1 MISVD
6 RNQIDNFINLDFDEI
21 LEFFGEPDIT
31 DEMNYWFF
39 DNDIRNI
46 LFIGYFDNTKNREFE
61 LVHKE
66 DDLMTKNGPFN
77 ADTRTSMYLTNYLY
91 QQGYPVLWL
100 RASYDSKKENSR
112 DFEMKSGLDIFID
125 DNLDIDLDDV
135 KLIIFLYNEGRD
147 YYTTTIKLPSKYK
160 SIIKEFQ
167 LKERILDIPDLDY
180 LSDTFHIPSINLAC
194 GFYNTGKADEKI
206 NYLDIEDAINAA
218 LGIADGFY
226 KIEKETLPFKDSDDE
241 EYQEEYDEE
250 ENEDLK
256 KGYFDKESDY
266 EDEEEDDDD
275 YEDEDKDDDDYEE
288 DEDDEED
295 YDDEDY

>member
-39 DNDIRNI
+39 DNDNRNI

-100 RASYDSKKENSR
+100 RASYDQKKGNSR

-125 DNLDIDLDDV
+125 DNLDIDFDDV
-135 KLIIFLYNEGRD
+135 KFIIFLYNEGRD

-167 LKERILDIPDLDY
+167 LKEKILDIPDLDY

-194 GFYNTGKADEKI
+194 GFYNTGKTDEKI

-241 EYQEEYDEE
+241 EEYDEE
-250 ENEDLK
+250 EDEDLK
-256 KGYFDKESDY
+256 KGYFDKDSDF
-266 EDEEEDDDD
+266 EDDEEEDED
-275 YEDEDKDDDDYEE
+275 YEDDEEE
-288 DEDDEED
+288 DEDDEEED
-295 YDDEDY
+295 YDDEDYDDEDY